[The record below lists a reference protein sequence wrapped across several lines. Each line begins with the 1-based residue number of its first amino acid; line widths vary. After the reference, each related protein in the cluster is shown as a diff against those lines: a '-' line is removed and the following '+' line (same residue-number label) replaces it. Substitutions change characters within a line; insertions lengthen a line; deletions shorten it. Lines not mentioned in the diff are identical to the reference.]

1 MSDDSFGS
9 ELQPAPAT
17 AEASNG
23 TGMQDETS
31 GAAGATGD
39 SLEGSSPD
47 FLGRLADAMR
57 QTAEAERA
65 RVGEE
70 IDRRRTEHLTAIQA
84 RRDSE
89 TARMRE
95 LAADDRRGI
104 ERWAEEERQRI
115 QAERDQRLAAVE
127 ADLAASLGEHGRTVD
142 AEVET
147 VEARIAAHRTEVDA
161 FFASLGTETDPVRI
175 ATLAGQRPTFPVF
188 DTAPATSDDVTAA
201 ASTDEAAAAATAAAE
216 TPAPEATSSDSTA
229 PEAAAAEA
237 VGGESPEAPVVA
249 VMDPIARL
257 GLLRAGVQTE
267 DPSGPRPTPA
277 GAWRP
282 TEIPGEAPQ
291 ERPAAPVGASSGA
304 LNPIGWIRRKDD
316 SGDR

>member
-127 ADLAASLGEHGRTVD
+127 ADLAESLGEHGRTVD

-188 DTAPATSDDVTAA
+188 DTAPATSDDATAEVVTA
-201 ASTDEAAAAATAAAE
+201 DATAPTE
-216 TPAPEATSSDSTA
+216 SPAPEASSSDATS
-229 PEAAAAEA
+229 PDAAAPEA

-291 ERPAAPVGASSGA
+291 ERPTAPVGASSGA